1 MALTKE
7 FTANT
12 RVEPGRTPAPRYQ
25 VIDSPVGTVNTG
37 TESCSGNRE
46 GVVVTVS
53 RETFPHLVTK

>member
-1 MALTKE
+1 MALKNE
-7 FTANT
+7 FAGKVG
-12 RVEPGRTPAPRYQ
+12 VELNRTSAPRYQ

-53 RETFPHLVTK
+53 HETFPQLVTK